1 MSFNMKTKKLLSKT
15 KRIVIST
22 MAAVC
27 ALSSVAAISAGAVS
41 DKCPVNLQNGYK
53 HELEID
59 FRASSGT
66 STFRLSNGVS
76 GNIKNSITAIEY
88 TSTGTFVRNVSSN
101 AAKEYT
107 SSRTCTVSR
116 KSGTSNVLKN
126 YDGIGYNY
134 TSTAKSRVAQSTYFC
149 AVEIGSHGIETR
161 LITP

>member
-1 MSFNMKTKKLLSKT
+1 MKAKKLLSKT
-15 KRIVIST
+15 KRIVISA

-41 DKCPVNLQNGYK
+41 ASCTVNLQNGYK
-53 HELEID
+53 HTLAIN
-59 FRASSGT
+59 FGTSSGT
-66 STFRLSNGVS
+66 STFSITS
-76 GNIKNSITAIEY
+76 GGACDIKNSITAIEY
-88 TSTGTFVRNVSSN
+88 NSSGAFVRNVSSN
-101 AAKEYT
+101 AATEYT